1 VKPLFPVILDCLKA
15 PLSVHLLVTSRCNL
29 DCESCYYRHAD
40 AEIPFSKVRSL
51 FEEWRACGVR
61 SVALGG
67 GEPLLHPHIEGIVE
81 LGKRM
86 GFYIAITT
94 NGTVLKDI
102 HPDRLHISYD
112 EIHPTSRKAVERA
125 IQHYKGRAGKI
136 GINHVVR
143 SVEGVSELEEF
154 NVDTITLLLEKP
166 ESRFNNWEKLSQ
178 MKFSKQVWYDACLS
192 KLFSSVKCWQGV
204 TSMSINPSLEASI
217 CSNIKHAVPY
227 TRLTETWRKI
237 KGLVSTHQ
245 CKLLQNKTVS
255 GSSLRAETFRQG
267 TSSHA

>member
-1 VKPLFPVILDCLKA
+1 VRLLFPVILDSLKA

-29 DCESCYYRHAD
+29 NCEGCHYRHAE
-40 AEIPFSKVRSL
+40 AEIPFSQVRSL

-67 GEPLLHPHIEGIVE
+67 GEPLLHPHIEDIIE

-86 GFYIAITT
+86 DFYMAITT

-112 EIHPTSRKAVERA
+112 EIHPTSREAVERA
-125 IQHYKGRAGKI
+125 IQHYKGRARKI

-143 SVEGVSELEEF
+143 SLEGVLELEEF
-154 NVDTITLLLEKP
+154 NIDTITLLLEKP
-166 ESRFNNWEKLSQ
+166 VSRLDRWEELFQ
-178 MKFSKQVWYDACLS
+178 LEFSKQVWYDACLS
-192 KLFSSVKCWQGV
+192 KLFSSVKCRQGL

-217 CSNIKHAVPY
+217 CSNVKHAVPY
-227 TRLTETWRKI
+227 TSLTETWRKI
-237 KGLVSTHQ
+237 KNLVSTYQ
-245 CKLLQNKTVS
+245 CKLLQN
-255 GSSLRAETFRQG
+255 
-267 TSSHA
+267 

>member
-217 CSNIKHAVPY
+217 CSNIKHTVPY
-227 TRLTETWRKI
+227 TSLTETWRKI
-237 KGLVSTHQ
+237 KNLVSIYQ
-245 CKLLQNKTVS
+245 CKFLQN
-255 GSSLRAETFRQG
+255 
-267 TSSHA
+267 